1 MKIMR
6 PALVLVGVVA
16 FGGVALAEG
25 PRTPVEALQR
35 LQGKTQLRKKPTVT
49 GYRLLE
55 TWTANQAAG
64 KKIKPP
70 TPLLRTPATPQLLRG
85 QSTWRR
91 PAPTLDSRILTR
103 PAIAKTRPRVTTPIA
118 SATRIATATAKAR
131 TQGVLGWIDRV
142 FRPLR
147 DFVAGL

>member
-16 FGGVALAEG
+16 MSGIALAEG

-70 TPLLRTPATPQLLRG
+70 PPLLRAPATPQLLRG
-85 QSTWRR
+85 STPWRR
-91 PAPTLDSRILTR
+91 LAPTLDSRILTR
-103 PAIAKTRPRVTTPIA
+103 PALAKTPVATTTRIA
-118 SATRIATATAKAR
+118 NATRIAKAS

>member
-1 MKIMR
+1 MKILR
-6 PALVLVGVVA
+6 PAIVLLGIVA
-16 FGGVALAEG
+16 TSGVALADG

-64 KKIKPP
+64 NKSKPP
-70 TPLLRTPATPQLLRG
+70 PPLLQVPATRQLLRG
-85 QSTWRR
+85 PSTVARR
-91 PAPTLDSRILTR
+91 PTPTLDTRILSR
-103 PAIAKTRPRVTTPIA
+103 PAIAKTRPQVATTTPFA
-118 SATRIATATAKAR
+118 SATRIAKAS
-131 TQGVLGWIDRV
+131 THGVLGWIDRV